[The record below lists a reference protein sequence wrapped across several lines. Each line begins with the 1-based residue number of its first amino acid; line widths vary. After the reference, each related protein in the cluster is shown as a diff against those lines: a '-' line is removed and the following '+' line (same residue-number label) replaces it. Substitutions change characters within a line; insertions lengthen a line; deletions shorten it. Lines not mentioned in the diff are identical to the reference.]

1 MAPMP
6 QTMRNGRR
14 PIGRPFV
21 KHPPEGNRHAMVQR
35 VFRTALLSVAACGIA
50 LAAHAQT
57 PAPATPAP
65 AAAPAASTPAA
76 TAPAASTPAA
86 PADPVVARVNGEEL
100 HKSDVTRM
108 VSQLPPQVQQMPIE
122 MIYPAVIDQL
132 ISGKLVASA
141 GQKAGLADSPEVKEE
156 LKRAEERAVQRAYIQ
171 KEIKARITPEA
182 LDKAYQDYLKEN
194 PAQEEVKAA
203 HILVEKED
211 EAKAIIAQLK
221 KGADFAKLAKEK
233 SKDAAAAAQ
242 GGDLGYF
249 TKDAMVEPFAKAAFA
264 MKPGEVS
271 KEPVKTQ
278 FGWHIIKVED
288 KRTQPQPTLEE
299 VKPQLEQAL
308 SKDIVTALVEEL
320 RGKAKIETF
329 QIDGSPMPKEEP
341 AAAPAT
347 PAPAA
352 PATPAEPAKK

>member
-1 MAPMP
+1 
-6 QTMRNGRR
+6 
-14 PIGRPFV
+14 
-21 KHPPEGNRHAMVQR
+21 MVQR

-50 LAAHAQT
+50 LAANAQT

-65 AAAPAASTPAA
+65 AAPAAS
-76 TAPAASTPAA
+76 APVTPAA

-100 HKSDVTRM
+100 HKSDVSRM

-132 ISGKLVASA
+132 ISGKLVSSA
-141 GQKAGLADSPEVKEE
+141 GYKAGLADSAEVKDEI
-156 LKRAEERAVQRAYIQ
+156 KRAEERAVQRAYIQ
-171 KEIKARITPEA
+171 KEVKARITPDE
-182 LDKAYQDYLKEN
+182 LQKAYQEFLKEN
-194 PAQEEVKAA
+194 PAQEEVRAA

-211 EAKAIIAQLK
+211 EAKSIIAQLN

-249 TKDAMVEPFAKAAFA
+249 TKDTMVEPFANAAFA
-264 MKPGEVS
+264 MKPGEIS

-278 FGWHIIKVED
+278 FGYHVIKVED
-288 KRTQPQPTLEE
+288 KRTQPQPTLDE
-299 VKPQLEQAL
+299 VKPQLEQEL
-308 SKDIVTALVEEL
+308 SKNIVTALVDEL

-329 QIDGSPMPKEEP
+329 QLDGSPMPKEEP

-347 PAPAA
+347 PAPAPA
-352 PATPAEPAKK
+352 PAAPAEPAKK

>member
-1 MAPMP
+1 
-6 QTMRNGRR
+6 
-14 PIGRPFV
+14 
-21 KHPPEGNRHAMVQR
+21 MVQR

-50 LAAHAQT
+50 LAANAQT

-65 AAAPAASTPAA
+65 ATPAPAAS
-76 TAPAASTPAA
+76 APATPAA

-100 HKSDVTRM
+100 HKSDVSRM

-132 ISGKLVASA
+132 VSGKLVASA
-141 GQKAGLADSPEVKEE
+141 GYKAGLADSAEVKDEI
-156 LKRAEERAVQRAYIQ
+156 KRAEERAVQRAFIQ
-171 KEIKARITPEA
+171 KEIKARITPDA
-182 LDKAYQDYLKEN
+182 MQKAYQDFLKEN

-221 KGADFAKLAKEK
+221 KGGDFAKLAKEK

-249 TKDAMVEPFAKAAFA
+249 TKDAMVEPFANAAFA
-264 MKPGEVS
+264 MKPGEIS

-278 FGWHIIKVED
+278 FGYHIIKVED
-288 KRTQPQPTLEE
+288 KRTQPQPTLDE
-299 VKPQLEQAL
+299 VKPQLEQTL

-329 QIDGSPMPKEEP
+329 QLDGSPMPKEEP
-341 AAAPAT
+341 AAAPA
-347 PAPAA
+347 PAA
-352 PATPAEPAKK
+352 PAAPAEPAKK

>member
-1 MAPMP
+1 
-6 QTMRNGRR
+6 
-14 PIGRPFV
+14 
-21 KHPPEGNRHAMVQR
+21 MVNR

-50 LAAHAQT
+50 LAAQAQT
-57 PAPATPAP
+57 PAPQAPATPAP
-65 AAAPAASTPAA
+65 AA
-76 TAPAASTPAA
+76 TAPAAPPPAA
-86 PADPVVARVNGEEL
+86 ADADPVVARINGEEL

-108 VSQLPPQVQQMPIE
+108 VAQLPPQVQQMPIE
-122 MIYPAVIDQL
+122 MIYPAVLDQL
-132 ISGKLVASA
+132 VSGKLVASA
-141 GQKAGLADSPEVKEE
+141 GYKAGLADSPEVKDE
-156 LKRAEERAVQRAYIQ
+156 LKRAEERAVQRAYVQ

-182 LDKAYQDYLKEN
+182 LQKAYQDYLKQN

-249 TKDAMVEPFAKAAFA
+249 TKDAMVEPFANAAFA

-288 KRTQPQPTLEE
+288 KRTQPQPTLDE
-299 VKPQLEQAL
+299 VKPELEQTL
-308 SKDIVTALVEEL
+308 SKDLVTALVDEL
-320 RGKAKIETF
+320 RGQAKIETF
-329 QIDGSPMPKEEP
+329 QLDGSPMPKEEP
-341 AAAPAT
+341 AATPAPAPAT
-347 PAPAA
+347 PAA
-352 PATPAEPAKK
+352 PAEPAKK

>member
-1 MAPMP
+1 
-6 QTMRNGRR
+6 
-14 PIGRPFV
+14 
-21 KHPPEGNRHAMVQR
+21 MVQR

-50 LAAHAQT
+50 LAANAQT

-65 AAAPAASTPAA
+65 AAPAPAAS
-76 TAPAASTPAA
+76 APATPAA

-132 ISGKLVASA
+132 VSGKLVASA
-141 GQKAGLADSPEVKEE
+141 GYKAGLADSAEVKDEI
-156 LKRAEERAVQRAYIQ
+156 KRAEERAVQRAYIQ
-171 KEIKARITPEA
+171 KEIKARITPDA
-182 LDKAYQDYLKEN
+182 MQNAYQDFLKEN

-221 KGADFAKLAKEK
+221 KGGDFAKLAKEK

-249 TKDAMVEPFAKAAFA
+249 TKDAMVEPFANAAFA
-264 MKPGEVS
+264 MKPGEIS

-278 FGWHIIKVED
+278 FGYHIIKVED
-288 KRTQPQPTLEE
+288 KRTQPQPTLDE
-299 VKPQLEQAL
+299 VKPQLEQTL

-329 QIDGSPMPKEEP
+329 QLDGSPMPKEEP
-341 AAAPAT
+341 AAAPA
-347 PAPAA
+347 PAA
-352 PATPAEPAKK
+352 PAAPAEPAKK

>member
-1 MAPMP
+1 
-6 QTMRNGRR
+6 
-14 PIGRPFV
+14 
-21 KHPPEGNRHAMVQR
+21 MVQR

-50 LAAHAQT
+50 LAANAQT

-65 AAAPAASTPAA
+65 ATPAPAAS
-76 TAPAASTPAA
+76 APATPAA

-100 HKSDVTRM
+100 HKSDVSRM

-132 ISGKLVASA
+132 VSGKLVSSA
-141 GQKAGLADSPEVKEE
+141 GYKAGLADSAEVKDEI
-156 LKRAEERAVQRAYIQ
+156 KRAEERAVQRAYIQ
-171 KEIKARITPEA
+171 KEIKARITPDA
-182 LDKAYQDYLKEN
+182 MQKAYQDFLKEN

-221 KGADFAKLAKEK
+221 KGGDFAKLAKEK

-249 TKDAMVEPFAKAAFA
+249 TKDAMVEPFANAAFA
-264 MKPGEVS
+264 MKPGEIS

-278 FGWHIIKVED
+278 FGYHIIKVED
-288 KRTQPQPTLEE
+288 KRTQPQPTLDE
-299 VKPQLEQAL
+299 VKPQLEQTL

-320 RGKAKIETF
+320 RGKATIETF
-329 QIDGSPMPKEEP
+329 QLDGSPMPKEEP

-347 PAPAA
+347 PAPAT
-352 PATPAEPAKK
+352 PAAPAEPAKK

>member
-1 MAPMP
+1 
-6 QTMRNGRR
+6 
-14 PIGRPFV
+14 
-21 KHPPEGNRHAMVQR
+21 MVQR

-50 LAAHAQT
+50 LAANAQT

-65 AAAPAASTPAA
+65 AAPAPAAS
-76 TAPAASTPAA
+76 APATPAA

-132 ISGKLVASA
+132 VSGKLVASA
-141 GQKAGLADSPEVKEE
+141 GYKAGLADSAEVKDEI
-156 LKRAEERAVQRAYIQ
+156 KRAEERAVQRAYIQ
-171 KEIKARITPEA
+171 KEIKARITPDA
-182 LDKAYQDYLKEN
+182 MQKAYQDFLKEN

-221 KGADFAKLAKEK
+221 KGGDFAKLAKEK

-249 TKDAMVEPFAKAAFA
+249 TKDAMVEPFANAAFA
-264 MKPGEVS
+264 MKPGEIS

-278 FGWHIIKVED
+278 FGYHIIKVED
-288 KRTQPQPTLEE
+288 KRTQPQPTLDE
-299 VKPQLEQAL
+299 VKPQLEQTL

-329 QIDGSPMPKEEP
+329 QLDGSPMPKEEP
-341 AAAPAT
+341 AAAPA
-347 PAPAA
+347 PAA
-352 PATPAEPAKK
+352 PAAPAEPAKK